1 MSQLLTLARAT
12 ETDVEELFKWAE
24 GGHER
29 TTNQRVKPGLLIIV
43 NRFKGEDDWLDVNY
57 ATSQLLSQL
66 ELSGTFAEQKERW
79 EKRGKAIETAEDLI
93 LCYYASF
100 RVICIP
106 DLPYEVAGMA
116 KPARLIAQQYRT
128 LYTEIRWASQGQRES
143 KRRVGMNLDTE
154 SFLTYVEHAFHQLSK
169 ELKSSID
176 FYYLDTR
183 DVNSSAPSQFSEHLT
198 GVIVKILNTSTF
210 RDGKYRHSNVTGQE
224 EQILKRLIPYLG
236 LCISTQISTRIK
248 DPAGKLLLT
257 FSLSCS

>member
-1 MSQLLTLARAT
+1 
-12 ETDVEELFKWAE
+12 
-24 GGHER
+24 
-29 TTNQRVKPGLLIIV
+29 LIIV
-43 NRFKGEDDWLDVNY
+43 NRFKGEDDWLDVNH

-66 ELSGTFAEQKERW
+66 ELSGTFAEQRDQW
-79 EKRGKAIETAEDLI
+79 EKRGKSIETAEDLI

-106 DLPYEVAGMA
+106 DLPSEVSGMA

-128 LYTEIRWASQGQRES
+128 LYTEIRWASQGQRE
-143 KRRVGMNLDTE
+143 KKKRVGMNLDSE

-198 GVIVKILNTSTF
+198 GVIVKLLNTMNF

-224 EQILKRLIPYLG
+224 EQVLKKLIPFLG
-236 LCISTQISTRIK
+236 LCISTQISSRMTRT
-248 DPAGKLLLT
+248 AGKLALRV
-257 FSLSCS
+257 FV